1 MIDAQTFKST
11 TVPAQKKDG
20 TWKTYFAAIQK
31 WPVGNK
37 AMLRNLYEMF
47 VSAEDFEQK
56 HPEVIEQVD
65 RARARSKKETPRRSA
80 RKYASRSA
88 RAKTN

>member
-1 MIDAQTFKST
+1 MPRPSKARRRPDR
-11 TVPAQKKDG
+11 KKTERGRLD
-20 TWKTYFAAIQK
+20 FAAIQK
-31 WPVGNK
+31 WPVGDK

-47 VSAEDFEQK
+47 ASAEGFEQK

-65 RARARSKKETPRRSA
+65 RARARSIKKPQRRSA

-88 RAKTN
+88 RAKTK